1 MGDIRL
7 LADGWGYFGGYGD
20 GQLVQLPDG
29 RVIPR
34 GILMQ
39 LLQAQQEQESSGEDD
54 DEAQGG
60 GGCRNQ

>member
-1 MGDIRL
+1 M
-7 LADGWGYFGGYGD
+7 AEGWGHFGGGGFG

-34 GILMQ
+34 ALLMQ
-39 LLQAQQEQESSGEDD
+39 LLHAQQQGSEDS
-54 DEAQGG
+54 DEDEGDEEGG